1 MIASFIEILS
11 NFWEVGEEK
20 LNSSSNKQLK
30 KELNP
35 PFSDTNDNSFKDCS
49 FEIKSMKSLNFIA
62 KENAKIKNLWKSKKK
77 IKKNFGLKRQITS

>member
-20 LNSSSNKQLK
+20 LRTNSNNQLK

-35 PFSDTNDNSFKDCS
+35 FSETNENSFKDCS
-49 FEIKSMKSLNFIA
+49 FEIQSMKSLNFIA
-62 KENAKIKNLWKSKKK
+62 RENAKIKHLWKCKKK
-77 IKKNFGLKRQITS
+77 IKRNFGLKRQKTS

>member
-20 LNSSSNKQLK
+20 LMTGNNQIK
-30 KELNP
+30 KEMN
-35 PFSDTNDNSFKDCS
+35 PFSSTNENSFKDCS

-62 KENAKIKNLWKSKKK
+62 KENAKIKTLWKSKKK
-77 IKKNFGLKRQITS
+77 IKKNFGLKKQKTS